1 MTKLNAAR
9 ERTEAKL
16 KYAAIHLDELRR
28 RRVLYGSQ
36 IGDWERAHQESFLF
50 HLLGVRDA
58 LLQEINLFH
67 ACGLKMRNVSIG
79 RISQRLVKSG
89 SVSAA
94 LRILMKLEGMRSTW
108 LSIAKRLRNTSTHQ
122 KNVPRQLIV
131 DGANDDPQ
139 FFRDPLTGKWIE
151 TNCIDLFAQWH
162 GKAIKLIKN
171 LRGKMP
177 GAENG

>member
-1 MTKLNAAR
+1 MSRLNAAR
-9 ERTEAKL
+9 ERTDAKL
-16 KYAAIHLDELRR
+16 KYAAIHLDELRL

-36 IGDWERAHQESFLF
+36 VGNWERAHQESFLF

-67 ACGLKMRNVSIG
+67 ACGLKMKNVSIG
-79 RISQRLVKSG
+79 RISQRLVKNGSG
-89 SVSAA
+89 SAA
-94 LRILMKLEGMRSTW
+94 LRTLMKLEGMTSTW
-108 LSIAKRLRNTSTHQ
+108 LSIAKRLRNMSTHQ
-122 KNVPRQLIV
+122 RNVHRQLVV

-151 TNCIDLFAQWH
+151 TDYIELFTQWH
-162 GKAIKLIKN
+162 EKATKLVRN
-171 LRGKMP
+171 LRDKMP